1 MTVRAKTGDN
11 EHTPCVMIPT
21 EPILLATN
29 QNDAEI
35 SQTGICNT
43 LPAAMGMG
51 GGYIPMI
58 VQEIKHDGET
68 GLCGGESP

>member
-1 MTVRAKTGDN
+1 MD
-11 EHTPCVMIPT
+11 

-51 GGYIPMI
+51 GGIYP
-58 VQEIKHDGET
+58 DDST
-68 GLCGGESP
+68 GDKA

>member
-1 MTVRAKTGDN
+1 MTIRAKTGDN
-11 EHTPCVMIPT
+11 EHTPCVLIKKD

-51 GGYIPMI
+51 GIYPYDSGR
-58 VQEIKHDGET
+58 
-68 GLCGGESP
+68 

>member
-51 GGYIPMI
+51 GDISR
-58 VQEIKHDGET
+58 
-68 GLCGGESP
+68 C